1 MVGGTTR
8 ASLEDPM
15 EALTLAPSR
24 SAVRVRGLRKSYGDV
39 VALQDLDIDIASG
52 SVVGLIGPNGAGK
65 TTAALCI
72 AGLLKPDAGEVSFA
86 RPLKP
91 GRSPLAIATQEIAL
105 YPGLSAATNLSYFGR
120 LSGVTNVA
128 QMLAEVAAELD
139 LEPLLDK
146 LPKDLSIGQQRAVHV
161 AAALMATPNLLLLDE
176 PTAGLD
182 VVARAAVLAAVTR
195 RRSAGIAV
203 LLSSHQ
209 MLDIEAVCD
218 EVVMVNEGR
227 VIAAGRVDDL
237 VARHGGARIEVTVD
251 GKVRV
256 VDGEDVPAAITQ
268 VTAHGGRVESVEVIK
283 PSLEAVFL
291 SLTGI
296 RGRSGERA

>member
-1 MVGGTTR
+1 
-8 ASLEDPM
+8 M

-128 QMLAEVAAELD
+128 QMLAEVAAELE

-251 GKVRV
+251 GKVHV

-268 VTAHGGRVESVEVIK
+268 VTARGGRVESVEVIK